1 MSNDVTELK
10 QFAGLHAKAQDL
22 GGSLAV
28 LDRIHTDDGDAPG
41 SWAGEW
47 SREAAQLRRQGNVLA
62 AAAHYNMARFPFV
75 DGDARAQAL
84 DECVQCFTEWAAQ
97 NGISRLDLTLHNGR
111 VRAWTSGLSA
121 RRPRP
126 VLVMCGG
133 IVSIKEQ
140 WGPALRAI
148 TRLGFAGVVVEMPG
162 VGENTMPYDADS
174 WQLFSAVLDEIE
186 GRADVSAC
194 YLLAFSFSGHL
205 ALRCALADRRIRGVV
220 TAGAPVRHF
229 FRDTAWH
236 ASLPK
241 VTVDTLAHLTGI
253 PVGGLAGALAPWAL
267 GEDQLAALD
276 IPVGYAASARDEII
290 PPGDPALIA
299 DLVRDADVV
308 VQDDVHGSPSFIAPT
323 RLWAV
328 HTILRMRGGRPA
340 HRAAVAAALQLA
352 RWQARISAVRT
363 KVVTGG
369 QADPGREHHD
379 AFGGDREDRRRTHS
393 GDADSHVS

>member
-1 MSNDVTELK
+1 MTNDVTELK

-22 GGSLAV
+22 GDSLAV
-28 LDRIHTDDGDAPG
+28 LDRIHTDNGDESG

-47 SREAAQLRRQGNVLA
+47 SREAERLRRQGNVLA

-75 DGDARAQAL
+75 DGEARAQAL
-84 DECVQCFTEWAAQ
+84 DDCVRCFTGWAAQ
-97 NGISRLDLTLHNGR
+97 NGISRLDLTVQNGR
-111 VRAWTSGLSA
+111 IRCWTSGLSA

-174 WQLFSAVLDEIE
+174 WQLFSAVLDEIA
-186 GRADVSAC
+186 GRADVSAT

-229 FRDTAWH
+229 FQDAAWH
-236 ASLPK
+236 AALPR

-253 PVGGLAGALAPWAL
+253 PANGLADALAPWAL
-267 GEDQLAALD
+267 TGEQLAALD

-290 PPGDPALIA
+290 PAGDPALIA
-299 DLVRDADVV
+299 ETVAQADVMT
-308 VQDDVHGSPSFIAPT
+308 QDDVHGSPRFIAPT

-328 HTILRMRGGRPA
+328 HTILRMRGGRPV
-340 HRAAVAAALQLA
+340 HRAAVAAALGMA
-352 RWQARISAVRT
+352 RWRTRISTAEK

-369 QADPGREHHD
+369 QADSGREHHD
-379 AFGGDREDRRRTHS
+379 ALGGDREDRRRTHS
-393 GDADSHVS
+393 GDVDTNMS